1 MSRLLKLWLLVVRV
15 VLRNKARIFHPINDR
30 ELTHFIRNNK
40 GDLFPKQYIDAL
52 NQFADNLDPMPVA
65 MSKSIIAQELLKDGE
80 RFEDVFSEFDE
91 EPLGAASI
99 AQVHRAVLS
108 EKYGFREVAVKI
120 QRPSI
125 ESKLMG
131 DIANLKMIA
140 KLFRDVDASP
150 VDYYTIFSELENQ
163 LQDEFDFRKEAKA
176 MDQIYNSL
184 AIITSSDGLTTT
196 TAELPIV
203 MPRSVPEL
211 VTRRVLVMDFIRG
224 VPLSRMQKKMENSG
238 IKPGS
243 MESKLFGRK
252 FVESLTE
259 VFGRNILE
267 TGLFHADPHPGNIMI
282 TDEGDI
288 GLIDFGQVKQLT
300 PSYRDTIAKIIIALD
315 ERKGGDDLESNEVMG
330 KLILELG
337 VELHKDAKPEA
348 GAAIAMWLFDGSVEN
363 LPGGYDV
370 GELSPDSPVKEIKEF
385 PQDLVLIARSVVMI
399 KAFSKRF
406 HIRWS
411 LAEKWAPIARKMLHG
426 TSATPT
432 SVDLSHH
439 HPHQFFSGKVQ
450 NLKKRIKKRGANF
463 AKRLLFRMPP
473 RIRSSIASA
482 LLH

>member
-1 MSRLLKLWLLVVRV
+1 LADIISDLKGFYV
-15 VLRNKARIFHPINDR
+15 KAAQIVATR
-30 ELTHFIRNNK
+30 
-40 GDLFPKQYIDAL
+40 GDLFPKQYVDAL
-52 NQFADNLDPMPVA
+52 NQFADNLDPMPVS
-65 MSKSIIAQELLKDGE
+65 MSKAIITQELLLKDGE
-80 RFEDVFSEFDE
+80 TFEDVFSQFDE

-131 DIANLKMIA
+131 DIANLKTIA
-140 KLFRDVDASP
+140 KLFRHVDASP

-163 LQDEFDFRKEAKA
+163 LQDEFDFSKEAKA
-176 MDQIYNSL
+176 MDQIYDSL
-184 AIITSSDGLTTT
+184 ATA
-196 TAELPIV
+196 AELPIV

-211 VTRRVLVMDFIRG
+211 VTRRVLVMDFIKG
-224 VPLSRMQKKMENSG
+224 TPLSRMQKKMEESG

-243 MESKLFGRK
+243 IKSKLFGRK

-259 VFGRNILE
+259 VFGRTILG

-282 TDEGDI
+282 TDNGDI

-315 ERKGGDDLESNEVMG
+315 ERKGAGEDDFESNELLG
-330 KLILELG
+330 KLILDLG
-337 VELHKDAKPEA
+337 VELHKDAKHEA

-385 PQDLVLIARSVVMI
+385 TQDLVLVARSVVMI
-399 KAFSKRF
+399 KAFSNRF
-406 HIRWS
+406 QIGWS
-411 LAEKWAPIARKMLHG
+411 LAEKWAPIARKMIHDSASTDDRYLLHDYPFAG
-426 TSATPT
+426 R
-432 SVDLSHH
+432 VR
-439 HPHQFFSGKVQ
+439 
-450 NLKKRIKKRGANF
+450 NLKKRIKKRSANF
-463 AKRLLFRMPP
+463 AKTLLVRMPP
-473 RIRSSIASA
+473 RIRSLIASA
-482 LLH
+482 LIQ